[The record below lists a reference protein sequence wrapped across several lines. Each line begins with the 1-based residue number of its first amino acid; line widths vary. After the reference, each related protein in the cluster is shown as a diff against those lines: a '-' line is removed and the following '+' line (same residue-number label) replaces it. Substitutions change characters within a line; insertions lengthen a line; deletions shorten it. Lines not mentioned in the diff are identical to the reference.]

1 MDQRNFLF
9 MFYGFAAVFALLI
22 LYVVTLVFR
31 DRSLRQQ
38 IDTLKRTLTQEKS

>member
-1 MDQRNFLF
+1 